1 MLILPE
7 HVELFK
13 QDKVIQSMIPAETLF
28 GFTYWSH
35 MIPPYKP
42 NNILILG
49 YGKGQVVD
57 LIEKI
62 WGFGIVYTGVDYN
75 DDMKNGSIVI
85 EDAKEF
91 IKNYG
96 IENKPKF
103 DYTCI
108 DLWNGKTI
116 CEDMFEDEFAINL
129 KKINT
134 NMVCFNTYAFDK
146 IRLIDCYVRNG
157 FIFERSDNV
166 QNNLVS
172 WWSV

>member
-42 NNILILG
+42 KNILILG

-62 WGFGIVYTGVDYN
+62 WGF
-75 DDMKNGSIVI
+75 
-85 EDAKEF
+85 
-91 IKNYG
+91 
-96 IENKPKF
+96 
-103 DYTCI
+103 
-108 DLWNGKTI
+108 
-116 CEDMFEDEFAINL
+116 
-129 KKINT
+129 
-134 NMVCFNTYAFDK
+134 
-146 IRLIDCYVRNG
+146 
-157 FIFERSDNV
+157 
-166 QNNLVS
+166 
-172 WWSV
+172 